1 MVVNRSLLV
10 SVKKFELF
18 MPPRH
23 THRLLCAMKYKIIT
37 QDLGVAQLICFKCIL
52 QTESERYHAL
62 PSGTISLIEFRGLNT
77 IGGSTLTT

>member
-1 MVVNRSLLV
+1 
-10 SVKKFELF
+10 

-23 THRLLCAMKYKIIT
+23 AHRLLRAMKYETIT
-37 QDLGVAQLICFKCIL
+37 QDLGVPQLICFQCIL

-62 PSGTISLIEFRGLNT
+62 PSGTISLIEFRGLNA